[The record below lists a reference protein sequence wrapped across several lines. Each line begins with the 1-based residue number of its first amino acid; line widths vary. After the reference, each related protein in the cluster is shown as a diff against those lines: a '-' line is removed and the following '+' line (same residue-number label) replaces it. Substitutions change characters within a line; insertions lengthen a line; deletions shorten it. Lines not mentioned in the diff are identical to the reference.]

1 MATILVVDSHPV
13 MRRLLS
19 LQLHR
24 RDHTVLLARNQ
35 AEASEALRR
44 QPVDLII
51 AAILSQEEGGQL
63 LSELRSQPRL
73 VDLPV
78 ILIAPLSQ
86 GHLRQQMLQEG
97 ASVFLTRPT
106 SSWQLSTAVQE
117 LLHPHSEGLPE
128 LFQQP
133 LAANF

>member
-1 MATILVVDSHPV
+1 MATILVLDSHPV

-24 RDHTVLLARNQ
+24 RDHVVLLARNQ
-35 AEASEALRR
+35 EEALQTLQ
-44 QPVDLII
+44 QPVDLLI
-51 AAILSQEEGGQL
+51 AAISSEEEGRRL
-63 LSELRSQPRL
+63 LSALQDQRALAE
-73 VDLPV
+73 LPV

-86 GHLRQQMLQEG
+86 GYLRQQMLQEG
-97 ASVFLTRPT
+97 ADVFLTRPT
-106 SSWQLSTAVQE
+106 SSWQLSNAVQE
-117 LLHPHSEGLPE
+117 LLYPRSETVPE